1 MSRRGRPMKKKKFL
15 WSDTATDRLVKMWVG
30 KSNTIKGY
38 GKNTIIHQEMASEL
52 KDYGPTP
59 TEIKAK
65 LDCMKKRYRRELGRM
80 VSMKEVRSDWR
91 YFDSLHHIFK
101 DEHVRID
108 RRNKDSA
115 EMKKEV
121 DRYEDEGSDDSES
134 SIEFFYPELEAEEA
148 AEIKAEADTDAE
160 IEPEIES
167 EIEELQPVS
176 NEKYFKRKRSILRIE
191 QEKIAVQKQTLNIMR
206 SMVKEISNFH
216 ASFLITYKTQNKKR
230 ST

>member
-1 MSRRGRPMKKKKFL
+1 MSRRGPMKKKKFI

-30 KSNTIKGY
+30 KSDTIKGY
-38 GKNTIIHQEMASEL
+38 GKNTLIHQEMANEL

-59 TEIKAK
+59 IEIKAK

-80 VSMKEVRSDWR
+80 VSMQDVGSDWR
-91 YFDSLHHIFK
+91 YFDSLHHIYK
-101 DEHVRID
+101 HEHVRID
-108 RRNKDSA
+108 RRTKDSA
-115 EMKKEV
+115 ETRKEV
-121 DRYEDEGSDDSES
+121 DRYEDEGLDDSEG
-134 SIEFFYPELEAEEA
+134 SIEFFFPELVAEEA
-148 AEIKAEADTDAE
+148 AEIKAEAVADAE

-167 EIEELQPVS
+167 DIEELQPVS

-191 QEKIAVQKQTLNIMR
+191 QEKIAVQKETLNIMR